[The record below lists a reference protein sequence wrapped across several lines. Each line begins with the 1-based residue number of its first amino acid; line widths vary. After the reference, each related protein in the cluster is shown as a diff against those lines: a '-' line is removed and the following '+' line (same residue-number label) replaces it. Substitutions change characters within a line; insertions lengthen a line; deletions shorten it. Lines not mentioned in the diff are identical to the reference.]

1 MQVAL
6 ILFITEPHLLIKLL
20 VKDNEMEKVENTL
33 TDFIE
38 NAIEGNIQNSAKG
51 WGANIPIP

>member
-6 ILFITEPHLLIKLL
+6 ILLITEPHLLIKLL

-38 NAIEGNIQNSAKG
+38 NALEGNIQNSARG
-51 WGANIPIP
+51 